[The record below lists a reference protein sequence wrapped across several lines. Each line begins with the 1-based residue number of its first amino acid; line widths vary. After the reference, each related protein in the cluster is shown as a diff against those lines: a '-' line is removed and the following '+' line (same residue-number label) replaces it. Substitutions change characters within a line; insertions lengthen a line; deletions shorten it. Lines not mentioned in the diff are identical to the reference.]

1 MSKGTRN
8 THCMYDMRVRLRV
21 RVKQKEFITYVVW
34 SYSWARTSLLDD
46 DDDDDNNRNNYDKYL
61 C

>member
-1 MSKGTRN
+1 
-8 THCMYDMRVRLRV
+8 MYDMRVRLRV